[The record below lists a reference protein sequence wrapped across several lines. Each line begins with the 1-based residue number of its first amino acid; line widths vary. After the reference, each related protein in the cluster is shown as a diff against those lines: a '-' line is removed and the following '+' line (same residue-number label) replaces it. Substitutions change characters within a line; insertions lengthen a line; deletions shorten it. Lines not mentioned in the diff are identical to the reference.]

1 MNWKRLGRTAWKAVC
16 LSALLA
22 GIGWN
27 VRMGVADWLA
37 RRNQPDSTRLAMR
50 WMPANGAY
58 AAQLA
63 DEVYA
68 ADPDSAQMLLQQA
81 VNRNRY
87 DASSWIQLGLLREAS
102 NQPILAE
109 QALEKAAAADTTF
122 LPSWSLANFY
132 FRRNDASK
140 FWYWAGRAAQMAP
153 GDATALFRLA
163 WYESPSVP
171 EVEERL
177 HLKRPILQGQFV
189 SFLMTQGGAEA
200 VKEAALPLL
209 ADRNDSST
217 ASLLGACDWLIGH
230 GRPELA
236 LPLWNGLTVS
246 HRAPYAALGAD
257 GSNAV
262 TNGSFVQS
270 PTSRGFDWRLTTVAG
285 VSSFLNSRPN
295 ALGFE
300 FSGDEPDSFLI
311 MSQVAPVQA
320 QSDYALIV
328 DYETTGI
335 PPGSGLGW
343 AVTDVR
349 SGAILGQ
356 TPSLSA
362 DESRKDQSRTDQGG
376 KAYACFTAPPGSS
389 FVDLSLRYQRQPGT
403 VRVEGKIALQRV
415 RLTPATAAEC
425 PEKKMSA
432 SEAASSGF

>member
-1 MNWKRLGRTAWKAVC
+1 MNWKRLGLTACKAVC

-22 GIGWN
+22 GIVWN
-27 VRMGVADWLA
+27 VRLGVADWLA

-50 WMPANGAY
+50 WMPSNGAY
-58 AAQLA
+58 SAQLA
-63 DEVYA
+63 DEIYA
-68 ADPDSAQMLLQQA
+68 SDPGSAQLLLQQA
-81 VNRNRY
+81 LNQNRY

-102 NQPILAE
+102 NEPTLAE
-109 QALEKAAAADTTF
+109 QALERAAAADTTF

-132 FRRNDASK
+132 FRRNDTAK
-140 FWYWAGRAAQMAP
+140 FWYWASRAAQMSP
-153 GDATALFRLA
+153 GDATALLRLA
-163 WYESPSVP
+163 WYVSPSVP

-177 HLKRPILQGQFV
+177 HLNRPMLESQFV
-189 SFLMTQGGAEA
+189 SFLMTQGEAEA

-209 ADRNDSST
+209 AEGNESST

-236 LPLWNGLTVS
+236 LPLCKGLAAS
-246 HRAPYAALGAD
+246 HRAPYAALAAD
-257 GSNAV
+257 SSDAV
-262 TNGSFVQS
+262 TNGGFVQS

-320 QSDYALIV
+320 RSDYALIV
-328 DYETTGI
+328 DYETKGI
-335 PPGSGLGW
+335 PPGSGLAW
-343 AVTDVR
+343 TVTDVR
-349 SGAILGQ
+349 SGAILGRS
-356 TPSLSA
+356 PSLSA
-362 DESRKDQSRTDQGG
+362 DEGG
-376 KAYACFTAPPGSS
+376 KAYACFAAPPGSG

-403 VRVEGKIALQRV
+403 VRVEGKLALQRV
-415 RLTPATAAEC
+415 RLTAATGAEC

-432 SEAASSGF
+432 SETAFP